1 MPELSHRWI
10 WQWIWRWIWFCAL
23 GLLAA
28 SCSSKKTASG
38 PEPPPSAE
46 VTASLQ
52 REAVRQ
58 ARIELDKGEELAHG
72 GQWSEARHAFDRAVD
87 FLLDIPGGFAA
98 SPESESLFN
107 DIIATIQETERGAL
121 DADAQEQFELA
132 AVDELTREALE
143 ELPEDIGEAA
153 VDADLPTTTYDI
165 PIDMNARVRSIIEMY
180 QLRRHDWF
188 QEALDRS
195 GYYRPMIAEIFAE
208 EDMPQDLLYLAMVE
222 SAFNSRAM
230 SRAGARGIWQF
241 IRGTGRRYDLRQDF
255 WVDDRFNP
263 EKASRAAARH
273 LKDLYEQFG
282 DWYLVMA
289 AYNSGSR
296 RVERAIRRTGSRDFW
311 VHAKRRVLPRETR
324 SYVPLILAAIVIA
337 KNPEAYGFDPPTT
350 MPLEYDVERVEYPV
364 DLATAA
370 KSAGVS
376 VEDMKFLNPELR
388 RWVTPLDSKNYALR
402 IPKGTSEVFRAALAN
417 IPEAERVRFGTHVV
431 RRGDTLSQI
440 ASRYGTTVN
449 ALTAANNISRRSLIH
464 PGQVLT
470 VPVPPGTGAQR
481 IRAVQRREAVAE
493 NGQEVYVVQRGDT
506 LGEISTSFS
515 MSLRALRELNG
526 FRPRSTRI
534 YPGQRLIVTEQA
546 SRKMRSA
553 SISAPAPSATD
564 IYIVQTG
571 DTLGH
576 IAEAHGLG
584 LSVLRRLNGFSS
596 RRTRIYA
603 GQRLRVRVATAVP
616 AEVSTSGATRYRIRR
631 GDTLS
636 TIARRFGV
644 TVEEI
649 RRWNQMGSDRI
660 VAGERLTIYVQAG
673 TN

>member
-1 MPELSHRWI
+1 MS
-10 WQWIWRWIWFCAL
+10 
-23 GLLAA
+23 
-28 SCSSKKTASG
+28 
-38 PEPPPSAE
+38 
-46 VTASLQ
+46 
-52 REAVRQ
+52 
-58 ARIELDKGEELAHG
+58 
-72 GQWSEARHAFDRAVD
+72 
-87 FLLDIPGGFAA
+87 
-98 SPESESLFN
+98 
-107 DIIATIQETERGAL
+107 
-121 DADAQEQFELA
+121 
-132 AVDELTREALE
+132 EALE

-208 EDMPQDLLYLAMVE
+208 EDMPQDLFYLAMVE
-222 SAFNSRAM
+222 SAFKSRAM

-263 EKASRAAARH
+263 EKATRAAARH

-350 MPLEYDVERVEYPV
+350 MPVEYDVVRVEYPV

-376 VEDMKFLNPELR
+376 VDDMKFLNPELR

-402 IPKGTSEVFRAALAN
+402 VPKGTTEVFRAALAN

-440 ASRYGTTVN
+440 ASRYGTTVS

-526 FRPRSTRI
+526 FPPRSTRI
-534 YPGQRLIVTEQA
+534 YPGQRLIVTERAARKTRPA
-546 SRKMRSA
+546 SF
-553 SISAPAPSATD
+553 SAPVPSATD
-564 IYIVQTG
+564 IYIVQDG

-603 GQRLRVRVATAVP
+603 GQRLRVRAAMAVP

-649 RRWNQMGSDRI
+649 RRWNRMGSDRI

>member
-1 MPELSHRWI
+1 MLELSHRLILTWL
-10 WQWIWRWIWFCAL
+10 CAL

-28 SCSSKKTASG
+28 SCSSKKPVSG
-38 PEPPPSAE
+38 PEPPPTAE

-52 REAVRQ
+52 REAVQ
-58 ARIELDKGEELAHG
+58 KARIELDQGEELAHRG
-72 GQWSEARHAFDRAVD
+72 NWSAARLALDRAVD
-87 FLLDIPGGFAA
+87 LLMDVPGGIAA
-98 SPESESLFN
+98 HPESARLYDEIL
-107 DIIATIQETERGAL
+107 ATILETERGAL

-132 AVDELTREALE
+132 AVDELTSEAIE
-143 ELPEDIGEAA
+143 ELPEAEDEDISAV

-165 PIDMNARVRSIIEMY
+165 PIELNARVRSIIEMY

-195 GYYRPMIAEIFAE
+195 GYYRPMIEEIFAE
-208 EDMPQDLLYLAMVE
+208 EEMPLDLLYLAMVE
-222 SAFNSRAM
+222 SAFKSRAM

-241 IRGTGRRYDLRQDF
+241 IRGTGRRYDLKQDF

-263 EKASRAAARH
+263 EKATRAAARH

-337 KNPEAYGFDPPTT
+337 KNPEEYGFELPTT
-350 MPLEYDVERVEYPV
+350 TPLEYDVVRVEYPV

-376 VEDMKFLNPELR
+376 VDDMKFLNPELR

-402 IPKGTSEVFRAALAN
+402 VPRGTIEVFRTALAN

-440 ASRYGTTVN
+440 ASRYGTTIN
-449 ALTAANNISRRSLIH
+449 ALTAANDISRRSLIH

-493 NGQEVYVVQRGDT
+493 NGQEVYVVQQGDT
-506 LGEISTSFS
+506 LGEISTSFN
-515 MSLRALRELNG
+515 MSLRLLRDLNG
-526 FRPRSTRI
+526 LRPRSTRI
-534 YPGQRLIVTEQA
+534 YPGQRLVVTERA
-546 SRKMRSA
+546 APNMRSA
-553 SISAPAPSATD
+553 PSSAPVPPVRSDTD
-564 IYIVQTG
+564 IYIVQPG

-596 RRTRIYA
+596 RRTRIYS
-603 GQRLRVRVATAVP
+603 GQKLRVREETAA
-616 AEVSTSGATRYRIRR
+616 AEASTSETSRYRIRR

-649 RRWNQMGSDRI
+649 RGWNQMSSDRI

>member
-1 MPELSHRWI
+1 VQE
-10 WQWIWRWIWFCAL
+10 
-23 GLLAA
+23 
-28 SCSSKKTASG
+28 
-38 PEPPPSAE
+38 
-46 VTASLQ
+46 
-52 REAVRQ
+52 
-58 ARIELDKGEELAHG
+58 ARIELDYGEELAHRG
-72 GQWSEARHAFDRAVD
+72 NWNEARLALDRAVD
-87 FLLDIPGGFAA
+87 LLLGVPGGIAA
-98 SPESESLFN
+98 YPESERLY
-107 DIIATIQETERGAL
+107 DEIIATIQEMERGAL
-121 DADAQEQFELA
+121 DVDAQEQFELA
-132 AVDELTREALE
+132 AVDELTSEELE
-143 ELPEDIGEAA
+143 ELPEDIVLAA
-153 VDADLPTTTYDI
+153 DADLPTTTYDI
-165 PIDMNARVRSIIEMY
+165 PIELNARVRSIIEMY

-195 GYYRPMIAEIFAE
+195 GYYREMIEKIFAE
-208 EDMPQDLLYLAMVE
+208 EEMPQDLLYLAMVE
-222 SAFNSRAM
+222 SAFKSRAM

-241 IRGTGRRYDLRQDF
+241 IRGTGRRYGLRQDF

-263 EKASRAAARH
+263 EKATRAAARH

-337 KNPEAYGFDPPTT
+337 KNPEVYGFEPPTT
-350 MPLEYDVERVEYPV
+350 TPLEYEVVRVEYPV

-376 VEDMKFLNPELR
+376 VDDMKFLNPELR

-402 IPKGTSEVFRAALAN
+402 VPKGTTEVFRAALAE

-440 ASRYGTTVN
+440 ASRYGTTIE
-449 ALTAANNISRRSLIH
+449 ALTAANDISRRSLIH

-506 LGEISTSFS
+506 LGAISTSFN
-515 MSLRALRELNG
+515 MSLRWLRELNG
-526 FRPRSTRI
+526 MRPRSTRI
-534 YPGQRLIVTEQA
+534 YPGQRLVVTERA
-546 SRKMRSA
+546 AGNIGSTPS
-553 SISAPAPSATD
+553 SAPVRSATD
-564 IYIVQTG
+564 IYIVQPG

-596 RRTRIYA
+596 RRTRIYS
-603 GQRLRVRVATAVP
+603 GQRLRVREAVTADE
-616 AEVSTSGATRYRIRR
+616 AATRYRIRR

-644 TVEEI
+644 TVGEI
-649 RRWNQMGSDRI
+649 RRWNQMSSDQI
-660 VAGERLTIYVQAG
+660 VTGERLTIYVQAG

>member
-1 MPELSHRWI
+1 MLELSPRWI
-10 WQWIWRWIWFCAL
+10 LICAL

-28 SCSSKKTASG
+28 SCSSKKPASG
-38 PEPPPSAE
+38 PEPPPSSE

-52 REAVRQ
+52 RVALQ
-58 ARIELDKGEELAHG
+58 KARIELDRGEEVAHRG
-72 GQWSEARHAFDRAVD
+72 NWSEARLALDRAVD
-87 FLLDIPGGFAA
+87 LLLDVPGGLAA
-98 SPESESLFN
+98 YPDSARLYDE
-107 DIIATIQETERGAL
+107 IIATIQETERGAL

-132 AVDELTREALE
+132 AVDELTSEALE
-143 ELPEDIGEAA
+143 EIPEDIDVVAA
-153 VDADLPTTTYDI
+153 ELPTTTYDI
-165 PIDMNARVRSIIEMY
+165 PIELNARVLSIIEMY

-195 GYYRPMIAEIFAE
+195 GYYRSMIEEIFAE
-208 EDMPQDLLYLAMVE
+208 EDMPLDLLYLAMVE
-222 SAFNSRAM
+222 SAFKSRAM

-263 EKASRAAARH
+263 EKATRAAARH

-289 AYNSGSR
+289 AYNSGAR

-311 VHAKRRVLPRETR
+311 EHARRRVLPRETR

-337 KNPEAYGFDPPTT
+337 KNPEEYGFEPPTT
-350 MPLEYDVERVEYPV
+350 TPLEFDVVRVEYPV

-376 VEDMKFLNPELR
+376 VDDMKFLNPELR

-402 IPKGTSEVFRAALAN
+402 VPKGTTEVFRAALAN

-440 ASRYGTTVN
+440 ASRYGTTIE
-449 ALTAANNISRRSLIH
+449 ALTAANDISRRSLIH

-526 FRPRSTRI
+526 FQPRSTRI
-534 YPGQRLIVTEQA
+534 YPGQRLIVTERA
-546 SRKMRSA
+546 A
-553 SISAPAPSATD
+553 TPVAPMPSGTE
-564 IYIVQTG
+564 IYIVQPG

-596 RRTRIYA
+596 RQTRIYS
-603 GQRLRVRVATAVP
+603 GQKLRVREATLT
-616 AEVSTSGATRYRIRR
+616 AETSTSGTTRYRIRR

-636 TIARRFGV
+636 TIARRFGI

-649 RRWNQMGSDRI
+649 RRWNQMRSDHI

>member
-1 MPELSHRWI
+1 VSELSHRLIWI
-10 WQWIWRWIWFCAL
+10 CAL
-23 GLLAA
+23 GLLST
-28 SCSSKKTASG
+28 SCSSKKPATG
-38 PEPPPSAE
+38 PEPPPTAE
-46 VTASLQ
+46 VTVSLQ
-52 REAVRQ
+52 RQAVQ
-58 ARIELDKGEELAHG
+58 KARIELDYGEDLAHRG
-72 GQWSEARHAFDRAVD
+72 NWDEARVALDRAVD
-87 FLLDIPGGFAA
+87 LLLDVLGGIATY
-98 SPESESLFN
+98 PESERLY
-107 DIIATIQETERGAL
+107 DEIIAAILATERGAL

-132 AVDELTREALE
+132 AVDELTSEELE
-143 ELPEDIGEAA
+143 ELPENIVFAA
-153 VDADLPTTTYDI
+153 DADLPTTTYDI
-165 PIDMNARVRSIIEMY
+165 PIELNARVRSIIEMY

-195 GYYRPMIAEIFAE
+195 GYYREMIEKIFAE
-208 EDMPQDLLYLAMVE
+208 EEMPQDLLYLAMVE
-222 SAFNSRAM
+222 SAFKSRAI
-230 SRAGARGIWQF
+230 SRAGAGGIWQF

-255 WVDDRFNP
+255 WVDDRFNA
-263 EKASRAAARH
+263 EKATRAAARH

-337 KNPEAYGFDPPTT
+337 KNPEEYGFEPPTT
-350 MPLEYDVERVEYPV
+350 TPLAYDVVRVEYPV

-376 VEDMKFLNPELR
+376 VDDMKFLNPELR

-402 IPKGTSEVFRAALAN
+402 VPKGTTEVFRTALAT

-440 ASRYGTTVN
+440 ASRYGTTIG
-449 ALTAANNISRRSLIH
+449 ALTAANDISQRSLIH

-470 VPVPPGTGAQR
+470 VPVPPGIGGQR
-481 IRAVQRREAVAE
+481 IRAMQRREAVAE

-506 LGEISTSFS
+506 LGAISTSFN
-515 MSLRALRELNG
+515 MSLRLLRELNG
-526 FRPRSTRI
+526 IRPRSTRI
-534 YPGQRLIVTEQA
+534 HPGQRLVVTERA
-546 SRKMRSA
+546 AGNIRSTP
-553 SISAPAPSATD
+553 SSAPVRSATD
-564 IYIVQTG
+564 IYIVQPG

-596 RRTRIYA
+596 RRTRIYS
-603 GQRLRVRVATAVP
+603 GQRLLVRETAAVAEA
-616 AEVSTSGATRYRIRR
+616 STSGTTRYRIRR

-644 TVEEI
+644 TVQEI
-649 RRWNQMGSDRI
+649 RQWNQMSTDQI

>member
-1 MPELSHRWI
+1 MSELSHRLIWI
-10 WQWIWRWIWFCAL
+10 CAL
-23 GLLAA
+23 GLLST
-28 SCSSKKTASG
+28 SCSSKKPATG
-38 PEPPPSAE
+38 PEPPPTAE
-46 VTASLQ
+46 VTVSLQ
-52 REAVRQ
+52 RQAVQ
-58 ARIELDKGEELAHG
+58 KARIELDYGEDLAHRG
-72 GQWSEARHAFDRAVD
+72 NWDEARVALDRAVD
-87 FLLDIPGGFAA
+87 LLLDVPGGIATY
-98 SPESESLFN
+98 PELERLY
-107 DIIATIQETERGAL
+107 DEIIAAILATERGAL

-132 AVDELTREALE
+132 AVDELTSEELE
-143 ELPEDIGEAA
+143 ELPENIVFAA
-153 VDADLPTTTYDI
+153 DADLPTTTYDI
-165 PIDMNARVRSIIEMY
+165 PIELNARVRSIIEMY

-195 GYYRPMIAEIFAE
+195 GYYREMIEKIFAE
-208 EDMPQDLLYLAMVE
+208 EEMPQDLLYLAMVE
-222 SAFNSRAM
+222 SAFKSRAI

-263 EKASRAAARH
+263 EKATRAAARH

-337 KNPEAYGFDPPTT
+337 KNPEEYGFEPPTT
-350 MPLEYDVERVEYPV
+350 TPLEYDVVRVEYPV

-376 VEDMKFLNPELR
+376 VDDMKFLNPELR

-402 IPKGTSEVFRAALAN
+402 VPKGTTEVFRTALAT

-440 ASRYGTTVN
+440 ASRYGTTIG
-449 ALTAANNISRRSLIH
+449 ALTAANDISRRSLIH

-470 VPVPPGTGAQR
+470 VPVPPGIGGQR

-506 LGEISTSFS
+506 LGAISTSFN
-515 MSLRALRELNG
+515 MSLRLLRELNG
-526 FRPRSTRI
+526 MRPRSTRI
-534 YPGQRLIVTEQA
+534 HPGQRLVVTERA
-546 SRKMRSA
+546 AGNIRSTP
-553 SISAPAPSATD
+553 SSAPVRSATD
-564 IYIVQTG
+564 IYIVQPG

-596 RRTRIYA
+596 GRTRIYS
-603 GQRLRVRVATAVP
+603 GQRLRVREAAAVAEA
-616 AEVSTSGATRYRIRR
+616 STSGTTRYRIRR

-644 TVEEI
+644 TVKEI
-649 RRWNQMGSDRI
+649 RRWNQMSTDQI

>member
-1 MPELSHRWI
+1 MSELSHRLIWI
-10 WQWIWRWIWFCAL
+10 CAL
-23 GLLAA
+23 GLLST
-28 SCSSKKTASG
+28 SCSSKKPATG
-38 PEPPPSAE
+38 PEPPPTAE
-46 VTASLQ
+46 VTVSLQ
-52 REAVRQ
+52 RQAVQ
-58 ARIELDKGEELAHG
+58 KARIELDYGEDLAHRG
-72 GQWSEARHAFDRAVD
+72 NWDEARVALDRAVD
-87 FLLDIPGGFAA
+87 LLLDVPGGIATY
-98 SPESESLFN
+98 PESEQLY
-107 DIIATIQETERGAL
+107 DEIIAAILATERGAL

-132 AVDELTREALE
+132 AVDELTSEELE
-143 ELPEDIGEAA
+143 ELPENIVFAA
-153 VDADLPTTTYDI
+153 DADLPTTTYDI
-165 PIDMNARVRSIIEMY
+165 PIELNARVRSIIEMY

-195 GYYRPMIAEIFAE
+195 GYYREMIEKIFAE
-208 EDMPQDLLYLAMVE
+208 EEMPQDLLYLAMVE
-222 SAFNSRAM
+222 SAFKSRAI

-263 EKASRAAARH
+263 EKATRAAARH

-337 KNPEAYGFDPPTT
+337 KNPEEYGFEPPTT
-350 MPLEYDVERVEYPV
+350 TPLEYDVVRVEYPV

-376 VEDMKFLNPELR
+376 VDDMRFLNPELR

-402 IPKGTSEVFRAALAN
+402 VPKGTTEVFRTALAT

-440 ASRYGTTVN
+440 ASRYGTTIG
-449 ALTAANNISRRSLIH
+449 ALTAANDISRRSLIH

-470 VPVPPGTGAQR
+470 VPVPPGIGGQR

-506 LGEISTSFS
+506 LGAISTSFN
-515 MSLRALRELNG
+515 MSLRLLRELNG
-526 FRPRSTRI
+526 MRPRSTRI
-534 YPGQRLIVTEQA
+534 HPGQRLVVTERA
-546 SRKMRSA
+546 AGNIRSTP
-553 SISAPAPSATD
+553 SSAPVRSATD
-564 IYIVQTG
+564 IYIVQPG

-596 RRTRIYA
+596 RRTRIYS
-603 GQRLRVRVATAVP
+603 GQRLRVREAAAVAEA
-616 AEVSTSGATRYRIRR
+616 STSGTTRYRIRR

-644 TVEEI
+644 TVQEI
-649 RRWNQMGSDRI
+649 RRWNQMSTDQI

>member
-1 MPELSHRWI
+1 MLELSHP
-10 WQWIWRWIWFCAL
+10 WIWRWIWICSF
-23 GLLAA
+23 GLVAA
-28 SCSSKKTASG
+28 SCSSKKPASG
-38 PEPPPSAE
+38 PEPPPTAE

-52 REAVRQ
+52 RAAVRQ
-58 ARIELDKGEELAHG
+58 ARIELDKGEELAHRG
-72 GQWSEARHAFDRAVD
+72 NWSEARLALDRAVD
-87 FLLDIPGGFAA
+87 LLLDAPGGIAA
-98 SPESESLFN
+98 YPESAQLYDE
-107 DIIATIQETERGAL
+107 IIATVQETERSAL
-121 DADAQEQFELA
+121 DADAQEQFEFA
-132 AVDELTREALE
+132 AVDELTSDALE
-143 ELPEDIGEAA
+143 EFPEDVGAA
-153 VDADLPTTTYDI
+153 AEADLPTATYDI
-165 PIDMNARVRSIIEMY
+165 PIVLNARVRSIIEMY

-195 GYYRPMIAEIFAE
+195 GYYRSMIEEIFAE

-222 SAFNSRAM
+222 SAFKSRAM

-241 IRGTGRRYDLRQDF
+241 IRGTGQRYDLRQDF

-263 EKASRAAARH
+263 EKATRAAARH

-324 SYVPLILAAIVIA
+324 SYVPLILAAIVVA
-337 KNPEAYGFDPPTT
+337 KNPEEYGFEPPTT
-350 MPLEYDVERVEYPV
+350 APLEYDVVRVEYPV

-376 VEDMKFLNPELR
+376 VDDMKFLNPELR
-388 RWVTPLDSKNYALR
+388 RWVTPLDSENYALR
-402 IPKGTSEVFRAALAN
+402 VPKGTTEVFRAALAE

-449 ALTAANNISRRSLIH
+449 ALTAANDISRRSLIH

-470 VPVPPGTGAQR
+470 VPVPPGAGAQR

-493 NGQEVYVVQRGDT
+493 NGQEVYLVQRGDT
-506 LGEISTSFS
+506 LGEISTSFN
-515 MSLRALRELNG
+515 MSLRLLRELNG
-526 FRPRSTRI
+526 LRPRSSRI
-534 YPGQRLIVTEQA
+534 YPGQRLVVIERAARNT
-546 SRKMRSA
+546 RSA
-553 SISAPAPSATD
+553 SSSSLVPSDTD
-564 IYIVQTG
+564 IYIVQPG

-596 RRTRIYA
+596 RQTRIVS
-603 GQRLRVRVATAVP
+603 GQKLRVREATAI
-616 AEVSTSGATRYRIRR
+616 AEVSASTTTRYRIRR

-636 TIARRFGV
+636 TIARRFSV

-649 RRWNQMGSDRI
+649 RRWNQMSSDRI
-660 VAGERLTIYVQAG
+660 VAGERLTIYAPAG

>member
-1 MPELSHRWI
+1 MPELSHRLIWI
-10 WQWIWRWIWFCAL
+10 CAL

-28 SCSSKKTASG
+28 SCSSKKPAGG
-38 PEPPPSAE
+38 PEPPPTAE

-52 REAVRQ
+52 RQAVQ
-58 ARIELDKGEELAHG
+58 EARIELDYGEELAHRG
-72 GQWSEARHAFDRAVD
+72 NWNEARLALDRAVD
-87 FLLDIPGGFAA
+87 LLLGVPGGIAA
-98 SPESESLFN
+98 YPESERLY
-107 DIIATIQETERGAL
+107 DEIIATIQEMERGAL
-121 DADAQEQFELA
+121 DVDAQEQFELA
-132 AVDELTREALE
+132 AVDELTSEELE
-143 ELPEDIGEAA
+143 ELPEDIVLAA
-153 VDADLPTTTYDI
+153 DADLPTTTYDI
-165 PIDMNARVRSIIEMY
+165 PIELNARVRSIIEMY

-195 GYYRPMIAEIFAE
+195 GYYREMIEKIFAE
-208 EDMPQDLLYLAMVE
+208 EEMPQDLLYLAMVE
-222 SAFNSRAM
+222 SAFKSRAM

-241 IRGTGRRYDLRQDF
+241 IRGTGRRYGLRQDF

-263 EKASRAAARH
+263 EKATRAAARH

-337 KNPEAYGFDPPTT
+337 KNPEVYGFEPPTT
-350 MPLEYDVERVEYPV
+350 TPLEYEVVRVEYPV

-376 VEDMKFLNPELR
+376 VDDMKFLNPELR

-402 IPKGTSEVFRAALAN
+402 VPKGTTEVFRAALAE

-440 ASRYGTTVN
+440 ASRYGTTIE
-449 ALTAANNISRRSLIH
+449 ALTAANDISRRSLIH

-506 LGEISTSFS
+506 LGAISTSFN
-515 MSLRALRELNG
+515 MSLRWLRELNG
-526 FRPRSTRI
+526 MRPRSTRI
-534 YPGQRLIVTEQA
+534 YPGQRLVVTERA
-546 SRKMRSA
+546 AGNIGSTPS
-553 SISAPAPSATD
+553 SAPVRSATD
-564 IYIVQTG
+564 IYIVQPG

-596 RRTRIYA
+596 RRTRIYS
-603 GQRLRVRVATAVP
+603 GQRLRVREAVTADE
-616 AEVSTSGATRYRIRR
+616 AATRYRIRR

-644 TVEEI
+644 TVGEI
-649 RRWNQMGSDRI
+649 RRWNQMSSDQI
-660 VAGERLTIYVQAG
+660 VTGERLTIYVQAG

>member
-1 MPELSHRWI
+1 MLELSHPWI
-10 WQWIWRWIWFCAL
+10 WRPIWRWIWICSF
-23 GLLAA
+23 GLVAA
-28 SCSSKKTASG
+28 SCSSKKPASG

-52 REAVRQ
+52 RTAVRQ
-58 ARIELDKGEELAHG
+58 ARIELDKGEELAHRG
-72 GQWSEARHAFDRAVD
+72 NWSEARHALDRAVD
-87 FLLDIPGGFAA
+87 LLLDAPGGIAA
-98 SPESESLFN
+98 YPESARLYDE
-107 DIIATIQETERGAL
+107 IIATVQETERSAL

-132 AVDELTREALE
+132 AVDELTSDALE
-143 ELPEDIGEAA
+143 EFPEDIGAA
-153 VDADLPTTTYDI
+153 AEADLPTTTYDI
-165 PIDMNARVRSIIEMY
+165 PIVLNARVRSIIEMY

-195 GYYRPMIAEIFAE
+195 GYYRSMIEEIFAE

-222 SAFNSRAM
+222 SAFKSRAM

-241 IRGTGRRYDLRQDF
+241 IRGTGRLYDLRQDF

-263 EKASRAAARH
+263 EKATRAAARH

-337 KNPEAYGFDPPTT
+337 KNPEEYGFEPPTT
-350 MPLEYDVERVEYPV
+350 APLEYDVVRVEYPV

-376 VEDMKFLNPELR
+376 VDDMKFLNPELR
-388 RWVTPLDSKNYALR
+388 RWVTPLDSENYALR
-402 IPKGTSEVFRAALAN
+402 VPKGTTEVFRAALAE

-449 ALTAANNISRRSLIH
+449 ALTAANDISRRSLIH

-506 LGEISTSFS
+506 LGEISTSFN
-515 MSLRALRELNG
+515 MSLRLLRELNG
-526 FRPRSTRI
+526 LRPRSSRI
-534 YPGQRLIVTEQA
+534 YPGQRLVVIERAARNT
-546 SRKMRSA
+546 RSA
-553 SISAPAPSATD
+553 SSSSPVPSDTD
-564 IYIVQTG
+564 IYIVQPG

-596 RRTRIYA
+596 RQTRIVS
-603 GQRLRVRVATAVP
+603 GQKLRVREATAI
-616 AEVSTSGATRYRIRR
+616 AEVSASGTTRYRIRR

-636 TIARRFGV
+636 TIARRFSV

-649 RRWNQMGSDRI
+649 RRWNQMSSDRI
-660 VAGERLTIYVQAG
+660 VAGERLTIYAPAG

>member
-1 MPELSHRWI
+1 M
-10 WQWIWRWIWFCAL
+10 
-23 GLLAA
+23 
-28 SCSSKKTASG
+28 
-38 PEPPPSAE
+38 
-46 VTASLQ
+46 
-52 REAVRQ
+52 RQ
-58 ARIELDKGEELAHG
+58 ARIELDKGEELAHRG
-72 GQWSEARHAFDRAVD
+72 NWSEARHALDRAVD
-87 FLLDIPGGFAA
+87 LLLDAPGGIAA
-98 SPESESLFN
+98 YPESARLYDE
-107 DIIATIQETERGAL
+107 IIATVQETERSAL

-132 AVDELTREALE
+132 AVDELTSDALE
-143 ELPEDIGEAA
+143 EFPEDIGAA
-153 VDADLPTTTYDI
+153 AEADLPTTTYDI
-165 PIDMNARVRSIIEMY
+165 PIVLNARVRSIIEMY

-195 GYYRPMIAEIFAE
+195 GYYRSMIEEIFAE

-222 SAFNSRAM
+222 SAFKSRAM

-241 IRGTGRRYDLRQDF
+241 IRGTGRLYDLRQDF
-255 WVDDRFNP
+255 WIDDRFNP
-263 EKASRAAARH
+263 EKATRAAARH

-337 KNPEAYGFDPPTT
+337 KNPEEYGFEPPTT
-350 MPLEYDVERVEYPV
+350 APLEYDVVRVEYPV

-376 VEDMKFLNPELR
+376 VDDMKFLNPELR
-388 RWVTPLDSKNYALR
+388 RWVTPLDSENYALR
-402 IPKGTSEVFRAALAN
+402 VPKGTTEVFRAALAE

-449 ALTAANNISRRSLIH
+449 ALTAANDISRRSLIH

-506 LGEISTSFS
+506 LGEISTSFN
-515 MSLRALRELNG
+515 MSLRLLRELNG
-526 FRPRSTRI
+526 LRPRSSRI
-534 YPGQRLIVTEQA
+534 YPGQRLVVIERAARNT
-546 SRKMRSA
+546 RSA
-553 SISAPAPSATD
+553 SSSSPVPSDTD
-564 IYIVQTG
+564 IYIVQPG

-596 RRTRIYA
+596 RQTRIVS
-603 GQRLRVRVATAVP
+603 GQKLRVREATAI
-616 AEVSTSGATRYRIRR
+616 AEVSASGTTRYRIRR

-636 TIARRFGV
+636 TIARRFSV

-649 RRWNQMGSDRI
+649 RRWNQMSSDRI
-660 VAGERLTIYVQAG
+660 VAGERLTIYAPAG

>member
-1 MPELSHRWI
+1 MSELSHRLIWI
-10 WQWIWRWIWFCAL
+10 CAL
-23 GLLAA
+23 GLLST
-28 SCSSKKTASG
+28 SCSSKKPATG
-38 PEPPPSAE
+38 PEPPPTAE
-46 VTASLQ
+46 VTVSLQ
-52 REAVRQ
+52 RQAVQ
-58 ARIELDKGEELAHG
+58 KARIELDYGEDLAHRG
-72 GQWSEARHAFDRAVD
+72 NWDEARVALDRAVD
-87 FLLDIPGGFAA
+87 LLLDVLGGIATY
-98 SPESESLFN
+98 PESERLY
-107 DIIATIQETERGAL
+107 DEIIAAILATERGAL

-132 AVDELTREALE
+132 AVDELTSEELE
-143 ELPEDIGEAA
+143 ELPENIVFAA
-153 VDADLPTTTYDI
+153 DADLPTTTYDI
-165 PIDMNARVRSIIEMY
+165 PIELNARVRSIIEMY

-195 GYYRPMIAEIFAE
+195 GYYREMIEKIFAE
-208 EDMPQDLLYLAMVE
+208 EEMPQDLLYLAMVE
-222 SAFNSRAM
+222 SAFKSRAI
-230 SRAGARGIWQF
+230 SRAGAGGIWQF

-255 WVDDRFNP
+255 WVDDRFNA
-263 EKASRAAARH
+263 EKATRAAARH

-337 KNPEAYGFDPPTT
+337 KNPEEYGFEPPTT
-350 MPLEYDVERVEYPV
+350 TPLAYDVVRVEYPV

-376 VEDMKFLNPELR
+376 VDDMKFLNPELR

-402 IPKGTSEVFRAALAN
+402 VPKGTTEVFRTALAT

-440 ASRYGTTVN
+440 ASRYGTTIG
-449 ALTAANNISRRSLIH
+449 ALTAANDISQRSLIH

-470 VPVPPGTGAQR
+470 VPVPPGIGGQR
-481 IRAVQRREAVAE
+481 IRAMQRREAVAE

-506 LGEISTSFS
+506 LGAISTSFN
-515 MSLRALRELNG
+515 MSLRLLRELNG
-526 FRPRSTRI
+526 IRPRSTRI
-534 YPGQRLIVTEQA
+534 HPGQRLVVTERA
-546 SRKMRSA
+546 AGNIRSTP
-553 SISAPAPSATD
+553 SSAPVRSATD
-564 IYIVQTG
+564 IYIVQPG

-596 RRTRIYA
+596 RRTRIYS
-603 GQRLRVRVATAVP
+603 GQRLLVRETAAVAEA
-616 AEVSTSGATRYRIRR
+616 STSGTTRYRIRR

-644 TVEEI
+644 TVQEI
-649 RRWNQMGSDRI
+649 RQWNQMSTDQI